1 MEPHKLHRLPPPW
14 YAWLQVRLYK
24 EHSKEVTDLCFDG
37 SAEYLASCSAD
48 GSAAVS
54 DAAGSAGQAPTS
66 IVLLAPFAMPV
77 VMPE

>member
-1 MEPHKLHRLPPPW
+1 M
-14 YAWLQVRLYK
+14 RLYK

-54 DAAGSAGQAPTS
+54 GGVSGAVCRAGQGGAVPGQASKEMPLPAPAALH
-66 IVLLAPFAMPV
+66 ILR
-77 VMPE
+77 